1 MGVMRKMEKIDSD
14 QRNEK
19 FILNM
24 YKKLIIKKVKKGGNI
39 SSMMERLNLLQERA
53 LTKYLK
59 KKVQSNG

>member
-1 MGVMRKMEKIDSD
+1 MKSE
-14 QRNEK
+14 QRDEK

-24 YKKLIIKKVKKGGNI
+24 YKKLIVKKVKKGGNI

-59 KKVQSNG
+59 KKVQSSG

>member
-1 MGVMRKMEKIDSD
+1 MKKMKSE
-14 QRNEK
+14 QRDEK

-24 YKKLIIKKVKKGGNI
+24 YKKLIVKKVKKGGNI

-59 KKVQSNG
+59 KKVQSSG